1 MKRVLAF
8 ALVALLAGSVCVA
21 QEAAQS
27 EDQGPVVAA
36 IERTEQIVGKIVKVT
51 VADPAKE
58 VTAGTVQV
66 ADSMGNT
73 TSVTVGSTAKIV
85 DSALNAI
92 TLGQLK
98 AGDTVK
104 VETQKTKEGTTEAKA
119 ISVQ

>member
-1 MKRVLAF
+1 MKKVMAF
-8 ALVALLAGSVCVA
+8 VLVALFAGSVCFA
-21 QEAAQS
+21 QGAATA
-27 EDQGPVVAA
+27 EDKGPLATAVDQTQ
-36 IERTEQIVGKIVKVT
+36 EFVGKVVKVT

-58 VTAGTVQV
+58 VAAGTVQV

-85 DSALNAI
+85 DSALNVI

-104 VETQKTKEGTTEAKA
+104 VEATKTEEGATKAKA